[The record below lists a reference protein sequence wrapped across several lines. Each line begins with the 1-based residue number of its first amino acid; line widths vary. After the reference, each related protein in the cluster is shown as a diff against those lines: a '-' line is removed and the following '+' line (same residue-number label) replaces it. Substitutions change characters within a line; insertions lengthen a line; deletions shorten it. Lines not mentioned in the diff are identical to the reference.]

1 MRSARTHHLFGIN
14 ASSVYPKCIIR
25 FGRNGDASFYTP
37 ICQFFNSQQ
46 SYINANLSV
55 FAVNRC

>member
-25 FGRNGDASFYTP
+25 FGRNGDASFY
-37 ICQFFNSQQ
+37 
-46 SYINANLSV
+46 ALSV
-55 FAVNRC
+55 SSLTVSNRT